1 MCQDTLRLLR
11 PTSSQQL
18 RSLWNSTLHFRNAL
32 EPSPMYLSGGLF
44 VPEPLQM
51 QYIFHLSFRKPQLL
65 ASSPQN
71 AGFLFLSLCRS
82 YCCPPTHTQ
91 ANPLCDHCH
100 LGTIEFYLFVFFSF
114 FCFYQKSKRS
124 SCKSK
129 SAHKTP
135 GKRHSLW
142 QMSNTAAVSHD

>member
-11 PTSSQQL
+11 PTSSQHL
-18 RSLWNSTLHFRNAL
+18 RSLWNSTLHFRNAP
-32 EPSPMYLSGGLF
+32 EATPMYLSGGLF
-44 VPEPLQM
+44 VPEPFQM

-71 AGFLFLSLCRS
+71 AGFLFLCLYGG

-100 LGTIEFYLFVFFSF
+100 LREQLSFVCLFCFLCFVFTKNQRDLPVNLKWPTKLQVKTQPLADVKYSCCFS
-114 FCFYQKSKRS
+114 
-124 SCKSK
+124 
-129 SAHKTP
+129 
-135 GKRHSLW
+135 
-142 QMSNTAAVSHD
+142 

>member
-11 PTSSQQL
+11 PTSSQHL
-18 RSLWNSTLHFRNAL
+18 RSLWNSILHFRNAL
-32 EPSPMYLSGGLF
+32 EATPMYLSGGLF

-51 QYIFHLSFRKPQLL
+51 QCIFHLSFRNPQLL

-71 AGFLFLSLCRS
+71 AGFLFLRLCRS

-100 LGTIEFYLFVFFSF
+100 LRGQLSFVCLFCFLCFVFTKNQRDLPVNIKWPTKLRVKDTAFGRCQIQLLFS
-114 FCFYQKSKRS
+114 
-124 SCKSK
+124 
-129 SAHKTP
+129 
-135 GKRHSLW
+135 
-142 QMSNTAAVSHD
+142 